1 MRVLVTGS
9 SGLVGTALLSH
20 LKAEGDDVL
29 RLVRGDRPV
38 APTEIRWNPDE
49 GVIDEE
55 GLEGLD
61 EVVHLAGENLAGG
74 RWTRARKDRIW
85 RSRVEG
91 TLLLAVALA
100 RRRVK
105 PRVLVSASATGY
117 YGDRGDQPLDESSAR
132 GSGFLARLCEA
143 WEGATEPAARAGIR
157 VVYLR
162 TGVVLSSAGGALP
175 KMLPAFQLGL
185 GGPLGSGSQY
195 LPWIALDDLIRV
207 IHVAIAKE
215 TLRGPLNA
223 VAPSPA
229 TSLEFALALGRVLHR
244 PAAFH
249 VPPFLLRI
257 AVGELADEGLLA
269 SQRVRPAR
277 LLATGFLFRHPV
289 LGEALRH
296 ALGR

>member
-1 MRVLVTGS
+1 MRILVTGS

-20 LKAEGDDVL
+20 LHAEGHDVL
-29 RLVRGDRPV
+29 RLVRGDSPV
-38 APTEIRWNPDE
+38 APTEIRWDPARAA
-49 GVIDEE
+49 IDEE

-61 EVVHLAGENLAGG
+61 EVVHLAGEGLAEG

-91 TLLLAVALA
+91 TRLLAEALA
-100 RRRVK
+100 RRRAK
-105 PRVLVSASATGY
+105 PRALVSASATGY
-117 YGDRGDQPLDESSAR
+117 YGNRGDQPLDESCGP

-157 VVYLR
+157 VVRLR

-185 GGPLGSGSQY
+185 GGPLGTGSQY
-195 LPWIALDDLIRV
+195 LPWIALDDLLRV
-207 IHVAIAKE
+207 IEVAIADE
-215 TLRGPLNA
+215 ALRGPVNA
-223 VAPSPA
+223 VAPCPA
-229 TSLEFALALGRVLHR
+229 TSREFALALGRALHR
-244 PAAFH
+244 PAA
-249 VPPFLLRI
+249 VPVPAFLLRI

-269 SQRVRPAR
+269 SQRVMPAR
-277 LLATGFLFRHPV
+277 LLATGFSFRHPE
-289 LGEALRH
+289 LAEALRH

>member
-1 MRVLVTGS
+1 MRILVTGS

-38 APTEIRWNPDE
+38 APTEIRWNAGEDA
-49 GVIDEE
+49 IDEE

-61 EVVHLAGENLAGG
+61 EVVHLAGENLADG

-91 TLLLAVALA
+91 TLLLAEALA
-100 RRRVK
+100 RRRAK

-117 YGDRGDQPLDESSAR
+117 YGDRGDAPLDESSGP

-157 VVYLR
+157 VIHLR

-185 GGPLGSGSQY
+185 GGPLGSGAQY

-229 TSLEFALALGRVLHR
+229 TNREFALALGRVLHR
-244 PAAFH
+244 PAGFP
-249 VPPFLLRI
+249 VPAFLLRI
-257 AVGELADEGLLA
+257 LVGELADEGLLA
-269 SQRVRPAR
+269 SQRVMPAR
-277 LLATGFLFRHPV
+277 LLATGFSFRHPELV
-289 LGEALRH
+289 EALRH